1 VTQVRQERKDNLR
14 QEFRD
19 QWDQRE
25 DLAHRDWQVL
35 MGFKGRPVLT
45 EHRVRKVFKVM
56 QVLLAQ
62 LAMLDLKVSKVTKVL
77 KDFRVTQ
84 VLKEKQVLRVLWE
97 RKVRDQ
103 SGRRDR
109 REFKAF
115 RVQLD
120 LLAILVV
127 QVLRDYKVT
136 RAYRVSKVHR
146 EVPEWPGKTVRQV
159 HREQRETLV
168 HKDSKAKLARLEQ
181 TARYKGLKET

>member
-103 SGRRDR
+103 SGRR
-109 REFKAF
+109 EFKAF